1 MNRNC
6 LLTRICEVFMPL
18 IPNER
23 EHVNFCTLQV
33 SVDCLTSLNLSH
45 KLVMPT
51 KFLAERH

>member
-18 IPNER
+18 IPSER

-51 KFLAERH
+51 KFLAERY